1 MTYRLTLVNLKSPLQ
16 EKFYKV
22 FAAHRMP
29 KEEPW
34 VEQARFQL
42 DSLVADMEDV
52 SFWQNVSTDCMISRG
67 YSYVS
72 MRKIRSDIPVVE
84 SPFFIFDAIHA
95 LHKCRLLYPRER
107 IAMIA
112 SRRSLFGVPDVAEQL
127 GIDVTFYYAPI
138 ASHVPQAEKCIRQ
151 AVGDGCTVIAAGAQ
165 ILELVRDPSV
175 RRLIIDINEE
185 SIHYALTEAKR
196 LAVTYRQQRERNEN
210 FKTILDTVHDGVFAV
225 DQKKRIL
232 LCNRAAAG
240 YLGMKEPGLT
250 GRDIHALP
258 AIQPFAELID
268 RAPASS
274 NHLLHYAGR
283 IFTVNKADSFLT
295 DTNIGSILTFQDVTE
310 VHKLERSIH
319 NKLKREGHLAKHTF
333 QDIVGSSRTI
343 SDTIGKARQFA
354 QSESN
359 LLIVGETGTGKELF
373 AQSIHNAS
381 PRRNGVFVAVNCAAL
396 TESLLESELFGYVD
410 GAFTGALKGGRPGL
424 FEMAHGGTIFL
435 DEISEISP
443 ATQAKLLRV
452 LQEREVRRIGASN
465 VIPIDIRV
473 ICATNRDLR
482 EEARAKRF
490 RNDLYYRLNVLQLY
504 IPPLR
509 QRDGDCI
516 QLMERALEE
525 RSRAAGQ
532 PPLSLSEGSR
542 QVLLAH
548 TWPGNVR
555 ELFNAAERVFVL
567 AKRPTIPAE
576 AMQDALQDHFLSPTG
591 PDLPPDPRQILPS
604 AGLAPVPGTGPLPRG
619 GTPSEDER
627 EQLQRALSLCGNHR
641 GRAAAMLGIS
651 RSTLWRKLK
660 QYPTDD
666 G

>member
-95 LHKCRLLYPRER
+95 LHECRLLYPREK

-127 GIDVTFYYAPI
+127 GIDVTFYYVPI

-165 ILELVRDPSV
+165 ILELVQDPSV

-196 LAVTYRQQRERNEN
+196 LAVTYRQQREHNEN

-396 TESLLESELFGYVD
+396 TESLLERAVRLCRRRFHRRPQGRTARPVRD
-410 GAFTGALKGGRPGL
+410 GPRRHDLPG
-424 FEMAHGGTIFL
+424 
-435 DEISEISP
+435 
-443 ATQAKLLRV
+443 
-452 LQEREVRRIGASN
+452 
-465 VIPIDIRV
+465 
-473 ICATNRDLR
+473 RDL
-482 EEARAKRF
+482 
-490 RNDLYYRLNVLQLY
+490 
-504 IPPLR
+504 
-509 QRDGDCI
+509 
-516 QLMERALEE
+516 
-525 RSRAAGQ
+525 
-532 PPLSLSEGSR
+532 
-542 QVLLAH
+542 
-548 TWPGNVR
+548 
-555 ELFNAAERVFVL
+555 
-567 AKRPTIPAE
+567 
-576 AMQDALQDHFLSPTG
+576 
-591 PDLPPDPRQILPS
+591 
-604 AGLAPVPGTGPLPRG
+604 
-619 GTPSEDER
+619 
-627 EQLQRALSLCGNHR
+627 
-641 GRAAAMLGIS
+641 
-651 RSTLWRKLK
+651 
-660 QYPTDD
+660 
-666 G
+666 